1 MSEWIGLRSVVADK
15 AATPKRAKEPEPERV
30 PESEPSV
37 SPTDGEPN
45 DE

>member
-15 AATPKRAKEPEPERV
+15 TAAPKRAREPEPEPV

-37 SPTDGEPN
+37 SPADGEPA

>member
-1 MSEWIGLRSVVADK
+1 MSEWIGLRSVVADTT
-15 AATPKRAKEPEPERV
+15 ATQKPAKEPEPERV

-37 SPTDGEPN
+37 SPADGEPA